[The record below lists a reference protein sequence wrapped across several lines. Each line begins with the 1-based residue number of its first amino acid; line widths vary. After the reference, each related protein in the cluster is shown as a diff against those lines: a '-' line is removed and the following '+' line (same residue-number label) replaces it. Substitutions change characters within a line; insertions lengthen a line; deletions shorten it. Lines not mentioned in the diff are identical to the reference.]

1 MPLKS
6 AMLKDCVGSL
16 AMRKSVSVAPDETIA
31 ETIALMKR
39 EQTGCVLVRDRES
52 LKGLFTERDILTGV
66 LHAGVA
72 TDAPIATVMTVD
84 PDVLLPTD
92 TVADVITKMNTGGF
106 RHMPVVDAS
115 GNVSGVI
122 SVKCIVQYLAEHFPE
137 TVYNLPPDPNVL
149 ASARE
154 GG

>member
-1 MPLKS
+1 MSLKS
-6 AMLKDCVGSL
+6 AMLKDCVSSL
-16 AMRKSVSVAPDETIA
+16 AMRKSVSVAPDESIG

-52 LKGLFTERDILTGV
+52 LEGIFTERDILTGV
-66 LHAGVA
+66 LNAGVSM
-72 TDAPIATVMTVD
+72 DDPITTVMTVK

-92 TVADVITKMNTGGF
+92 VVADVITKMNAGGF

-115 GNVSGVI
+115 GKVAGVI
-122 SVKCIVQYLAEHFPE
+122 SVKCVVQYLAEHFPE
-137 TVYNLPPDPNVL
+137 AVYNLPPDPNVL